1 MKDCDGER
9 TVSHRQLDVRV
20 MLWSPVLMKH
30 HEQ

>member
-9 TVSHRQLDVRV
+9 TVRHRHLDVRV
-20 MLWSPVLMKH
+20 MLWLPVLMKH

>member
-9 TVSHRQLDVRV
+9 TVRHRHVRV
-20 MLWSPVLMKH
+20 MLWLPVLMKH